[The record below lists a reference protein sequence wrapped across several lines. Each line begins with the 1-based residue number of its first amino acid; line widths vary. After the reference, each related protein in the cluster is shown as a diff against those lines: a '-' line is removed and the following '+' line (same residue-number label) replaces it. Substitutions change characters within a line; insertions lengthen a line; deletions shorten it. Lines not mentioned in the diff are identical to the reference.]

1 MAIKTISLENLTRAF
16 HKAEKIFLKIKDAVK
31 SVNGNLPDALGDIT
45 VDRVNYAGDLE
56 SSSSQGSTGAFI
68 VRTTGGSQSVGTGS
82 AWLGSVLGESVHT
95 GYVPESVVMTLET
108 SGLDATIDED
118 DFKTAAG
125 NPGTMVFG
133 YGSSGWN
140 TDPENYGIT
149 LIGEPQQSDTITVV
163 WTAEARGAIT
173 PATPTAFVATGW
185 NLYNHSEGYAR
196 VTRYSDE
203 YGYKI
208 AGAYT
213 KVEFSETETGTKT
226 TITPTGGAFN
236 VPSDGYVW
244 VTGGNSTTTEVWPT
258 WGDWTET
265 PNSGVFSAYTETA
278 VSLASV
284 MAQYFPYGLCRVGT
298 VRDEINLSLGSV
310 VIRIERMEYTEENR
324 AAVEASGR
332 DWDADVNY
340 IYIVKAQADTRSVVL
355 DGSFD
360 ANDHGTE
367 LFLGT
372 TVAPVASTIYG
383 ENLKNKLERDVLTI
397 SQQTLTSAQKA
408 QVLANIGAA
417 PYPFKHLEPSSTSA
431 SLTVT
436 NNDSYA
442 IGNLVVVNMKISI
455 TANINKNWV
464 LVGMPATINNGG
476 LVSNNFH
483 SRVLCTD
490 GTNSFTPYSLFLL
503 TRGDIYTTEALTSGT
518 NLFLSVVYIA
528 DPESVATF

>member
-185 NLYNHSEGYAR
+185 NLYNHAEGYAR
-196 VTRYSDE
+196 VARYSDE

-258 WGDWTET
+258 WSDWTET
-265 PNSGVFSAYTETA
+265 PNGGVFSAYTETA

-284 MAQYFPYGLCRVGT
+284 MSQYFPYGLCRVGT

-324 AAVEASGR
+324 AAAEASGR

-367 LFLGT
+367 MFLGT

-383 ENLKNKLERDVLTI
+383 ENLKNKLERDVVTI
-397 SQQTLTSAQKA
+397 SQQTLTAEQQA
-408 QVLANIGAA
+408 QVLTNIGAA
-417 PYPFKHLEPSSTSA
+417 SA
-431 SLTVT
+431 SDVNTLNTDVKTPFTDYRIAARMKTTAITNLDTAASTNGVSTNIGVYFAKFGNTVT
-436 NNDSYA
+436 NNPGSSA
-442 IGNLVVVNMKISI
+442 GIIIGFCY
-455 TANINKNWV
+455 T
-464 LVGMPATINNGG
+464 
-476 LVSNNFH
+476 
-483 SRVLCTD
+483 
-490 GTNSFTPYSLFLL
+490 TNSEVQLALVAADSK
-503 TRGDIYTTEALTSGT
+503 IYMRHKANGT
-518 NLFLSVVYIA
+518 WSSWKTI
-528 DPESVATF
+528 TGT